1 MANKWIEDNRDKW
14 NEYMRNYMK
23 NRYVP
28 KSKSKNKIIIT
39 HKTINMKSL
48 FS

>member
-1 MANKWIEDNRDKW
+1 MTNKWIEDNRDKW

-28 KSKSKNKIIIT
+28 KSKSKSKIVIT